1 MPTQN
6 SPPAPV
12 PTATEK
18 KLLVKNEIEEILKKE
33 VTAPAQ
39 SELEQFLGSIP
50 VIPIILPKK
59 SSRFRPVIDMNLYVE
74 DNQKTL
80 NSHLEYNYF
89 KMEYLLLLN
98 ELLQKGIIFPR
109 WIWKTIIFQ
118 YHFTET
124 HKNFKRN
131 IKYINF
137 SS

>member
-59 SSRFRPVIDMNLYVE
+59 FRPVIDMNLYVE

-80 NSHLEYNYF
+80 NSHLEDNYF

-109 WIWKTIIFQ
+109 WI
-118 YHFTET
+118 
-124 HKNFKRN
+124 
-131 IKYINF
+131 
-137 SS
+137 

>member
-1 MPTQN
+1 
-6 SPPAPV
+6 
-12 PTATEK
+12 
-18 KLLVKNEIEEILKKE
+18 
-33 VTAPAQ
+33 
-39 SELEQFLGSIP
+39 
-50 VIPIILPKK
+50 
-59 SSRFRPVIDMNLYVE
+59 MNLYVE

>member
-12 PTATEK
+12 PTAAEK

-109 WIWKTIIFQ
+109 WI
-118 YHFTET
+118 
-124 HKNFKRN
+124 
-131 IKYINF
+131 
-137 SS
+137 

>member
-109 WIWKTIIFQ
+109 WI
-118 YHFTET
+118 
-124 HKNFKRN
+124 
-131 IKYINF
+131 
-137 SS
+137 